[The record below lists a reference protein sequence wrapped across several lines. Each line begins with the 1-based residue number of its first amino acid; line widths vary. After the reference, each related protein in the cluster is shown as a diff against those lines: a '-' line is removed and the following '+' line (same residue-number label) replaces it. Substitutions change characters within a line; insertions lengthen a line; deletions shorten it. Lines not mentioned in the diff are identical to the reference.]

1 MQLKILIPTFLI
13 LFIVSYSG
21 FTQPCTVSTDT
32 IFRQGQIDSFNIKY
46 PGCTKISGNLVIT
59 GAITNLDSLYGIRQI
74 SGTLSIINTQLKNCL
89 GLYNLDTVYGFRCI
103 DNAVLKNL
111 YGLESLTYAGALY
124 IENNVALEEIHSI
137 SSTDFTDFFLYESPK
152 ILVILGF
159 NTPILLSNIVIE
171 NNDGI
176 IAIDA
181 FNAVEEIDGS
191 FRIRINNNLQTL
203 KTGSKLRVVKGLLEF
218 LYLPQLITLPS
229 YDSLEEAK
237 HISINNLDKITKL
250 PEFTNLKLVKG
261 SLNLGSNNNVLKFSN
276 FPSLKIIEGSL
287 GIGLKNSI
295 IDFDGFINL
304 DSIYGSLKIISSS
317 YDSTEILSGFNNL
330 KYIGE
335 DFFIAQFFN
344 LKKITGFRCL
354 KKVERT
360 ILFNFLTKLNDLN
373 SFKKLE
379 SGETLR
385 ISSCWLLDDISGITG
400 IDFNKITNLHLS
412 GNDSLSFC
420 HYEPIC
426 QYLQAN
432 KGSYYVGY
440 NKKGC
445 ANAEEILEACRTV
458 STDDDTATNITL
470 SPNPTESDF
479 LLTLSDY
486 VPSDGQLVMYD
497 MMGRAVLHQPV
508 YYDINHVSIVKLP
521 VGTYLYQVSDG
532 IKILKRGKLVRI

>member
-1 MQLKILIPTFLI
+1 MKSIIFYVFFMIGFSLITT
-13 LFIVSYSG
+13 SQ
-21 FTQPCTVSTDT
+21 TCTLSSDT
-32 IFRQGQIDSFNIKY
+32 ISRQGQIDSFNIKY
-46 PGCTKISGNLVIT
+46 PRCTKITGNLVIT

-111 YGLESLTYAGALY
+111 YGLESLTFAGALH

-137 SSTDFTDFFLYESPK
+137 SSTDFTDFFLYECPK

-250 PEFTNLKLVKG
+250 PEFTNLKLVEG

-354 KKVERT
+354 KKVERNVW
-360 ILFNFLTKLNDLN
+360 FNFLTKLNDLN

-400 IDFNKITNLHLS
+400 INFNKLTNLHLS
-412 GNDSLSFC
+412 GNDSLSYC

-426 QYLQAN
+426 HYLQAN
-432 KGSYYVGY
+432 KGSYYVGF

-445 ANAEEILEACRTV
+445 NNADEILEACRTV
-458 STDDDTATNITL
+458 GADDLPEKDLTIY
-470 SPNPTESDF
+470 PNPTNNHFYIESDAE
-479 LLTLSDY
+479 LGSDDVGIFTMTGSKVSFSREGDAIY
-486 VPSDGQLVMYD
+486 PHALDGGIL
-497 MMGRAVLHQPV
+497 
-508 YYDINHVSIVKLP
+508 IVK
-521 VGTYLYQVSDG
+521 
-532 IKILKRGKLVRI
+532 IKISGQTLVKKIIYLP